1 MNRRTFITTA
11 AVAGASTS
19 TLLQGAGHKSQ
30 QAGYL
35 ELIRFVVRNRP
46 AVRTLEKYLGDT
58 VIPGLNKL
66 GCNPIGVFKP
76 KHGSHGADVY
86 MLVPHKDMDSFSTA
100 WKKLSA
106 TDAFKAASDTTIE
119 GQLYE
124 RMETTLMS
132 CFSHMPELEIPKAV
146 KGVDG
151 RIFEM
156 RIYEAHNRMKSDLKV
171 EMFNE
176 GGEIEI
182 FRDVGL
188 HPVFFG
194 HTMAGPL
201 MPNLIYM
208 LAFKDIAE
216 REANWKKFSSD
227 PAWVKLRQNKRYA
240 GTVSN
245 ITDIIMTA
253 SSVSQI

>member
-1 MNRRTFITTA
+1 MNRRKFITTTA
-11 AVAGASTS
+11 IAGATST
-19 TLLQGAGHKSQ
+19 TLLQGAGHKNHQ
-30 QAGYL
+30 QGYL
-35 ELIRFVVRNRP
+35 ELIRFVVLNRSSI
-46 AVRTLEKYLGDT
+46 RTLEKYLGDT
-58 VIPGLNKL
+58 VIPELNKL
-66 GCNPIGVFKP
+66 GCSPVGVFKP
-76 KHGSHGADVY
+76 KYGSHGADVY
-86 MLVPHKDMDSFSTA
+86 MLVPHKDIESFTTA
-100 WKKLSA
+100 WKKLTA
-106 TDAFKAASDTTIE
+106 TEAFKAASDTTPE

-132 CFSHMPELEIPKAV
+132 TFSHMPELEIPAAV

-151 RIFEM
+151 RIFEL

-176 GGEIEI
+176 GGKIEI
-182 FRDVGL
+182 FRNVGL

-194 HTMAGPL
+194 HSLAGPL

-208 LAFKDIAE
+208 LAFKDMAE
-216 REANWKKFSSD
+216 RDANWKKFSSD
-227 PAWVKLRQNKRYA
+227 PGWVELRQNKRYS

-245 ITDIIMTA
+245 ITDIIMGA

>member
-1 MNRRTFITTA
+1 MNRRKFIATTA
-11 AVAGASTS
+11 IAGATST
-19 TLLQGAGHKSQ
+19 TLLQGAGHKNQ
-30 QAGYL
+30 KAGYL

-46 AVRTLEKYLGDT
+46 AVRTLENYLGDT

-66 GCNPIGVFKP
+66 GCSPIGVFKP

-86 MLVPHKDMDSFSTA
+86 MLVPHKDMDSFTTA

-106 TDAFKAASDTTIE
+106 TDAFKAASDTTME